1 MPNRVQLEAFF
12 LDYWGAVAP
21 QGREHF
27 SVVKDKLDR
36 MHREEPTLTVADL
49 AGYPGPALV
58 MVGDSD
64 EEIPMEHTL
73 ALREGLPDAQL
84 AVLPGAGHGAI
95 DVRIVIEFLTER
107 EEEGA

>member
-1 MPNRVQLEAFF
+1 LVFF
-12 LDYWGAVAP
+12 IDCWGAVAP
-21 QGREHF
+21 DGREHF
-27 SVVKDKLDR
+27 WVVNEKLDV

-49 AGYPGPALV
+49 AGYSEPALI

-84 AVLPGAGHGAI
+84 AVLPGAGHGSLDA
-95 DVRIVIEFLTER
+95 RIVIDFLADR
-107 EEEGA
+107 EEET